1 MEERQVIRGAAGAVA
16 SAGVGERVLTGT
28 IGVLA
33 FAVMTA
39 LGAHVRIP
47 LPFTPVPI
55 TLQTLFVVLAGA
67 AMGPVLGP
75 ISQGLY
81 VLAGGLGLPIFAGG
95 VGGWSSLLH
104 GATSGYLVGF
114 VAAASLT
121 GWMIRRRDVRFAWIL
136 LSMGAGQVVI
146 YACGIAWLALVLGVS
161 LGRAVALG
169 ALPFLA
175 GDAVKLCTAAG
186 LFRGAARRTRATFP

>member
-1 MEERQVIRGAAGAVA
+1 MHERQMIRGAAGAVA
-16 SAGVGERVLTGT
+16 STGGGERALAGG

-67 AMGPVLGP
+67 ALGP
-75 ISQGLY
+75 ALGPLSQGLY
-81 VLAGGLGLPIFAGG
+81 VLAGGIGLPIFAGG
-95 VGGWSSLLH
+95 VGGWSSLLQ
-104 GATSGYLVGF
+104 GATTGYLVGF

-121 GWMIRRRDVRFAWIL
+121 GWMIRRRESRLTWIL

-146 YACGIAWLALVLGVS
+146 YACGIAWLALVLGMS
-161 LGRAVALG
+161 PGRAVALG
-169 ALPFLA
+169 VLPFLA
-175 GDAVKLCTAAG
+175 GDVVKICIAAG
-186 LFRGAARRTRATFP
+186 LFRGAERRTRAIFP

>member
-1 MEERQVIRGAAGAVA
+1 MEEGHVIRGSAGAVA
-16 SAGVGERVLTGT
+16 SGGVGERVLAGAM
-28 IGVLA
+28 GVLG

-39 LGAHVRIP
+39 LGAHIRIP

-55 TLQTLFVVLAGA
+55 TLQTLFVLLAGA
-67 AMGPVLGP
+67 ALGP
-75 ISQGLY
+75 LLGPLSQGLY

-95 VGGWSSLLH
+95 VGGWSSLLQ

-114 VAAASLT
+114 VAGAGLT
-121 GWMIRRRDVRFAWIL
+121 GWMIRRRESRFAWIL
-136 LSMGAGQVVI
+136 LSMAAGQVVV

-161 LGRAVALG
+161 LGRATLLG

-175 GDAVKLCTAAG
+175 GDAVKLCIAAG
-186 LFRGAARRTRATFP
+186 LFRGAPRQRA